1 MARVVVTGI
10 GGVSALGSDW
20 ASIESGLRACRNAV
34 RTMSEWD
41 RHTEMGTRLAAP
53 ITDFAPPAHW
63 TRKQLRSMG
72 RVSQLAVRASE
83 LALADAGLTVD
94 ATLRD
99 GRMGVACGSSIGS
112 TADISDFAEM
122 LLIGKAERLNANSY
136 VRMMPHTAAANIGI
150 FFGLTG
156 RIIPTSSACTSGS
169 QGIGYAY
176 EAVSSGRQGM
186 MLAGGAEELCPS
198 QAMAFDLLYATCRRN
213 DTPGLVPQPYDRD
226 RDGLVVG
233 EGAGMLVLETLDS
246 ALARGARIHAEIA
259 GFASNSDGSH
269 VTRPRQDTMRRV
281 MEMALADAGIAPAQ
295 VGYVNGHGT
304 STEHGDIAETQ
315 ATSEVFG
322 IRMPIS
328 SQKSY
333 LGHSMGAC
341 GALEAWVTIAGL
353 NSGWFPPTL
362 NLNNVDPRCGALDY
376 ITGTGRQID
385 TEYAMS
391 NNFAFGGVNT
401 SLVFRR
407 YRP

>member
-20 ASIESGLRACRNAV
+20 PAIEAGLRACRNAV
-34 RTMSEWD
+34 RVMPEWERFD
-41 RHTEMGTRLAAP
+41 EMVTRLAAP
-53 ITDFAPPAHW
+53 IPTFAPPPHW

-72 RVSQLAVRASE
+72 RVSQLAVRAAE
-83 LALADAGLTVD
+83 LALADAGLAAD
-94 ATLRD
+94 ATLQD
-99 GRMGVACGSSIGS
+99 GRMGVACGSSVGS
-112 TADISDFAEM
+112 TADIKDFAE
-122 LLIGKAERLNANSY
+122 LLMTGRSEGLNANSY
-136 VRMMPHTAAANIGI
+136 VRMMPHTTAANIGI

-169 QGIGYAY
+169 QAIGYAY
-176 EAVSSGRQGM
+176 EAIHDGRQQM

-213 DTPGLVPQPYDRD
+213 EAPGLVPQPYDRD

-233 EGAGMLVLETLDS
+233 EGSGMLVLESLES
-246 ALARGARIHAEIA
+246 ARARGARILAEVA
-259 GFASNSDGSH
+259 GYASNSDGSH
-269 VTRPRQDTMRRV
+269 VTRPRQETMRRV
-281 MEMALADAGIAPAQ
+281 MQMALADAGIDAAQ

-315 ATSEVFG
+315 ATAEVFG
-322 IRMPIS
+322 RRMPIS

-333 LGHSMGAC
+333 LGHTMGAC

-353 NSGWFPPTL
+353 GSGWFPPTL
-362 NLNNVDPRCGALDY
+362 NLNNVDPRCGDLDY
-376 ITGTGRQID
+376 ITGSGRVID

-401 SLVFRR
+401 SLVLRR
-407 YRP
+407 WRP

>member
-20 ASIESGLRACRNAV
+20 ATIESGLRACRNAV
-34 RTMSEWD
+34 RTMREWD

-53 ITDFAPPAHW
+53 ISDFAPPAHW

-83 LALADAGLTVD
+83 MALADAGLTVD

-213 DTPGLVPQPYDRD
+213 DTPALVPQPYDRD

-246 ALARGARIHAEIA
+246 ALERGARIHAEIA
-259 GFASNSDGSH
+259 GFASNSDGTH

-322 IRMPIS
+322 ARMPIS

-401 SLVFRR
+401 SLVLRR
-407 YRP
+407 YNP